1 MPITDAGARRSGSA
15 TGRAAVGALRA
26 TVGALR
32 ATVLVRLVALV
43 GLVGLVGLVVGGCAG
58 PAGPPASV
66 TGSGAV
72 APPATGTPAPS
83 APGASP
89 ASPSPSAVPSERPVA
104 SPPDGAATLPPSG
117 APVSG
122 EVPEAILAS
131 IIEDAAERTGADP
144 ATARVLRAEA
154 VTWSDGS
161 LGCPEPGMFYIQV
174 LIDGYWVVVEIGGQ
188 TLDYRVGSHGAFR
201 LCEEPTSG
209 AP

>member
-1 MPITDAGARRSGSA
+1 MDPVPSTDGGARRSRSA
-15 TGRAAVGALRA
+15 ASRSAVGAR
-26 TVGALR
+26 G
-32 ATVLVRLVALV
+32 ATVLVE
-43 GLVGLVGLVVGGCAG
+43 LVGLVVLIGLVVGACAG
-58 PAGPPASV
+58 SAGPPASV

-83 APGASP
+83 APGVRP

-122 EVPEAILAS
+122 EVPEAVLAA
-131 IIEDAAERTGADP
+131 IIEDAAQRTGADP

-201 LCEEPTSG
+201 LCEQPAPG